1 MRRHRATGCKPAKAQ
16 QKAKAKHGAASK
28 PARNRRGSALS
39 QGIMKTIIT
48 LVMLFDILVPTRFAV
63 AASKA
68 RRDSPQYRH
77 GYSYSDQSSR
87 YPHSNGTPHY
97 GGTYEG
103 RPLSEWLRPGTW

>member
-1 MRRHRATGCKPAKAQ
+1 VRRHRATGCKPAKAQ

-48 LVMLFDILVPTRFAV
+48 LVILFDILVPTRFAV

>member
-1 MRRHRATGCKPAKAQ
+1 
-16 QKAKAKHGAASK
+16 
-28 PARNRRGSALS
+28 
-39 QGIMKTIIT
+39 MKTIIT
-48 LVMLFDILVPTRFAV
+48 LVILFDILVPTRFAV
-63 AASKA
+63 AAPKA
-68 RRDSPQYRH
+68 RRDSPQYRQ